1 MNNSIIHE
9 AAETL
14 HDLKRMRK
22 RMSGQLDALKYY
34 RGWKLKPNRNRQA
47 TNKYYD
53 AIRPNSSKKSYLG
66 NDRNEQVLNIK
77 RFRYAQEAID
87 VIDSDIALLENLISG
102 YVAPEYENINRRLPV
117 TYQTDLSK
125 AVSSGAGAALNVL
138 PKEALVWKQRLEAEK
153 AKYPLYKPEQLKHP
167 AMDGSKMRSKSEVII
182 ANIMFL
188 AGIPYVYEAPLFIAG
203 QRLLPDFTVLSLIDL
218 KSEII
223 IEHQGMV
230 FLEEY
235 ASKFIRSLKVYLQSD
250 IWIPNDN
257 LFFTFD
263 DAKET
268 LNPRQ
273 VVSILKKF
281 VKPSIDVDL
290 AEAA

>member
-1 MNNSIIHE
+1 MTNSLIHE
-9 AAETL
+9 ATETL
-14 HDLKRMRK
+14 NDLKRLRK
-22 RMSGQLDALKYY
+22 RMAQQLKKLGSYQGWILK
-34 RGWKLKPNRNRQA
+34 RSRNRQSDI
-47 TNKYYD
+47 NYYD

-102 YVAPEYENINRRLPV
+102 YVAPEYENINRRLPA
-117 TYQTDLSK
+117 TYRTDLSK
-125 AVSSGAGAALNVL
+125 AVSSGAALNGL

-153 AKYPLYKPEQLKHP
+153 AKYPRYKPEQLKHP